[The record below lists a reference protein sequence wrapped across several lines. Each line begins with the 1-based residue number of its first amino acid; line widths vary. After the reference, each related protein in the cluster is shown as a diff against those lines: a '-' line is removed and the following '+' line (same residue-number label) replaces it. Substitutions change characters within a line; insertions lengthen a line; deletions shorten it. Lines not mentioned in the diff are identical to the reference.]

1 MNSLE
6 NLQGSLVTSA
16 TSLSESSNLYV
27 MIVVDLKSHILH
39 LEDLF
44 FFELISSIR
53 ELVIY
58 NGNTCGWQILIGPRM
73 TRPPFLGTACKW

>member
-6 NLQGSLVTSA
+6 NLQGSLVTTA

-27 MIVVDLKSHILH
+27 MIFVALKSHILH

-44 FFELISSIR
+44 SL
-53 ELVIY
+53 
-58 NGNTCGWQILIGPRM
+58 N
-73 TRPPFLGTACKW
+73 